1 MRPGGFQI
9 NGIRVMSLKK
19 IALTPPP
26 LCAPGDT
33 VAKAVAEMLSARSG
47 AVIVVDGG
55 KIAGMF
61 TERDV
66 LSRVVGEHR
75 DPDATLLQDVMTQ
88 PVLTVTDT
96 LPVEK
101 ALLRMLEHHF
111 RHLPLVDEEG
121 QPIGILSIRRIF
133 EHHVRDLKQI
143 NSSLVAYLGAD
154 GPGG

>member
-1 MRPGGFQI
+1 
-9 NGIRVMSLKK
+9 MSLKK

-26 LCAPGDT
+26 LNAPNDT
-33 VAKAVAEMLSARSG
+33 VTQAVQQMLATRSG
-47 AVIVVDGG
+47 AVIVMDDN

-66 LSRVVGEHR
+66 LSRVVGMQR
-75 DPDATLLQDVMTQ
+75 DPNATLLKDVMTQ

-111 RHLPLVDEEG
+111 RHLPLVDEKG
-121 QPIGILSIRRIF
+121 APVGILSIRRIF